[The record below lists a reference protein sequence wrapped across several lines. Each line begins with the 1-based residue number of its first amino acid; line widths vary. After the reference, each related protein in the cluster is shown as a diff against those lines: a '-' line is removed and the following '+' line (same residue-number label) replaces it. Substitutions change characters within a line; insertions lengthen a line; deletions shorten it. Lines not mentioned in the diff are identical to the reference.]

1 MSLHSE
7 AAALLLVW
15 AANLI
20 KMYACTKKLGEL
32 DLSIGNSSGAQQ
44 QHLNLDDV
52 QKISARTKQQMKREA
67 DGKYF

>member
-20 KMYACTKKLGEL
+20 KLYACVRKFGEFDQANNVSL
-32 DLSIGNSSGAQQ
+32 NATV
-44 QHLNLDDV
+44 LNLDEV
-52 QKISARTKQQMKREA
+52 
-67 DGKYF
+67 